1 MDLSNCAVI
10 GVDGGAT
17 EAKAHHVLC
26 DRPVSPRSFA
36 LGKAHG
42 AQIYPQPAD
51 FVPVAVT
58 EQLSERD
65 APHPTDAEQAL
76 GAAWVE
82 SAAHA
87 IAETAVGAGQHRLLV
102 GIGMPGL
109 KTGDGRGIAVIN
121 NGPRIPDYL
130 DRLTELLTA
139 RGLELVAPIDRLGSD
154 ADYCGIGEQWAADG
168 AFRDVQ
174 NAYYVGCGTG
184 EADALKLG
192 GALVTFDAARDWI
205 QKAWQMTCGLDTTFE
220 QVVSAKGMNA
230 GYRARVSGV
239 NEDQFPETDALAGKP
254 EAVEWLRAVAHTLAE
269 LIAERV
275 DTVKNGRR
283 AERPLSATYLTL
295 SETHPHRG
303 TVLQRVVVGQRLGLM
318 LGDARY
324 RAVFAAPLETHLANC
339 IAALEDAELSGQ
351 ILDGD
356 ALKSGWLHA
365 STLRAAPAL
374 GAGVAAVQALEA

>member
-1 MDLSNCAVI
+1 VARPKRKPTTSYAI
-10 GVDGGAT
+10 
-17 EAKAHHVLC
+17 
-26 DRPVSPRSFA
+26 DRCRPRSFA

-184 EADALKLG
+184 VADALKLG

-324 RAVFAAPLETHLANC
+324 RAVFAAPLETHLAKC

-356 ALKSGWLHA
+356 ALKPGWLHA

>member
-1 MDLSNCAVI
+1 
-10 GVDGGAT
+10 
-17 EAKAHHVLC
+17 
-26 DRPVSPRSFA
+26 
-36 LGKAHG
+36 
-42 AQIYPQPAD
+42 
-51 FVPVAVT
+51 
-58 EQLSERD
+58 
-65 APHPTDAEQAL
+65 
-76 GAAWVE
+76 
-82 SAAHA
+82 
-87 IAETAVGAGQHRLLV
+87 
-102 GIGMPGL
+102 
-109 KTGDGRGIAVIN
+109 
-121 NGPRIPDYL
+121 
-130 DRLTELLTA
+130 
-139 RGLELVAPIDRLGSD
+139 
-154 ADYCGIGEQWAADG
+154 
-168 AFRDVQ
+168 
-174 NAYYVGCGTG
+174 
-184 EADALKLG
+184 
-192 GALVTFDAARDWI
+192 
-205 QKAWQMTCGLDTTFE
+205 
-220 QVVSAKGMNA
+220 MNA

-324 RAVFAAPLETHLANC
+324 RAVFAAPLETHLAKC

-356 ALKSGWLHA
+356 ALKPGWLHA